1 MRGLPPAPELDK
13 IAHMKLLRDVAIS
26 HLLTIEPHDSLR
38 RAANAMTT
46 RGVGAAVVME
56 KGDVAGIIT
65 ERDILHAVGGGED
78 LDVRTVD
85 NWMTRD
91 VISGKPGWDIERAA
105 RTMIE
110 HQFRH
115 LLVTEMQEPV
125 GIVSLRDLMDSV
137 MDLIGHEEEGASG

>member
-1 MRGLPPAPELDK
+1 MAG
-13 IAHMKLLRDVAIS
+13 MKLLRDVAIR

-38 RAANAMTT
+38 RAAHAMST

-56 KGDVAGIIT
+56 DGRLAGIIT
-65 ERDILHAVGGGED
+65 ERDLLNAAGQGSD
-78 LDVRTVD
+78 FDSDTVD
-85 NWMTRD
+85 RFMTRD

-105 RTMIE
+105 RAMIA
-110 HQFRH
+110 HNFRH

-137 MDLIGHEEEGASG
+137 VDLIPREERETTGLE

>member
-1 MRGLPPAPELDK
+1 MVELDK
-13 IAHMKLLRDVAIS
+13 MANMKLLRDVAIR

-38 RAANAMTT
+38 RAANAMST

-56 KGDVAGIIT
+56 DGRLAGIIT
-65 ERDILHAVGGGED
+65 ERDLLNAAGQGAD
-78 LDVRTVD
+78 FDSATVD
-85 NWMTRD
+85 RFMTRD

-105 RTMIE
+105 RAMID
-110 HQFRH
+110 HNFRH

-137 MDLIGHEEEGASG
+137 MDLIPEEERTGLE